1 MKGREG
7 ATHLSQLNDIRPKA
21 GYSGSETWP
30 SGCTAYGFLIALII
44 MGRVFK
50 LFLILILSV
59 TGVGAAWSGEAFS
72 ILDAINQAV
81 KTNPGVGEAAANRRA
96 TEAELH
102 QSQGVLLPQI
112 RLDASAGPEM
122 LDQHIVPQPANN
134 GTYLHGR
141 EASIVLRQ
149 LVFDGLASIN
159 EIWRQA
165 ARVDAASF
173 RVLERTE
180 LIALDAAEAYVDV
193 TRYTRIVAL
202 AEQNLQ
208 VHMQLRKNVLARF
221 AGGRAGEGDTQ
232 QAEERV
238 AAAEAALADFRLSLD
253 NARAKYRKT
262 VGLEPYNTR
271 FPGRLPDMPAT
282 KNDSLDIAFK
292 YNPTIRA
299 AGADVLAA
307 KRAFDA
313 TAGAFVPNVS
323 LEARATRGQDS
334 ILFPNPYDE
343 VSGKVVVSWDIF
355 RGGQDSWKRAEA
367 GQRMIEE
374 QQKHARL
381 QREAL
386 ESLDKAWAARTITTD
401 RAAALVRDVEA
412 ARRTFIAYNKEYE
425 LGQRTLIDLLNSQ
438 NQYFN
443 ANVSL
448 VSARG
453 VAVFADYQLLAAM
466 GQLLTYLKT
475 GKPPEVDLLET
486 GPLGLAALKLAP
498 ILLTAPEPGS
508 EPLNN
513 VAPVQRW
520 ESPFTPVL
528 VPNIVNFGD
537 RWFPTYPADANAN
550 ALFLTSGK
558 FGQASAADMPA
569 R

>member
-1 MKGREG
+1 
-7 ATHLSQLNDIRPKA
+7 
-21 GYSGSETWP
+21 
-30 SGCTAYGFLIALII
+30 
-44 MGRVFK
+44 MGR
-50 LFLILILSV
+50 ILRTFFVIAVS
-59 TGVGAAWSGEAFS
+59 AAGLTPAVSGEPFS

-96 TEAELH
+96 TEAELR
-102 QSQGVLLPQI
+102 QSQGTLLPQV
-112 RLDASAGPEM
+112 RLQASAGPEM
-122 LDQHIVPQPANN
+122 LRQNIPFAANN
-134 GTYLHGR
+134 GAYLNGR
-141 EASIVLRQ
+141 QAEVVVRQ
-149 LVFDGLASIN
+149 TVFDGFSSIN
-159 EIWRQA
+159 QIWRQA

-208 VHMQLRKNVLARF
+208 VHLDLRKNVRARF

-253 NARAKYRKT
+253 IARAKYRKT
-262 VGLEPYNTR
+262 VGLEPYNLR
-271 FPGRLPDMPAT
+271 FPGRLPDLP
-282 KNDSLDIAFK
+282 NSRDESLDVAFK

-299 AGADVLAA
+299 AGADVIAA

-313 TAGAFVPNVS
+313 TAGEFVPNVA
-323 LEARATRGQDS
+323 LEGRASRGKDS
-334 ILFPNPYDE
+334 IVYPNQQYDQ

-355 RGGQDSWKRAEA
+355 NGGQSSWKRAEA
-367 GQRMIEE
+367 GERMIEE
-374 QQKHARL
+374 QQRHARL

-386 ESLDKAWAARTITTD
+386 ESLDKAWAARTITAE
-401 RAAALVRDVEA
+401 RAAALLRDVDA
-412 ARRTFIAYNKEYE
+412 ARRTFVAYNKEYE

-453 VAVFADYQLLAAM
+453 VTVFADYQLLAAM

-486 GPLGLAALKLAP
+486 RPLGIIPIRIPP

-508 EPLNN
+508 EPLNTAVPFPQWTN
-513 VAPVQRW
+513 PFAP
-520 ESPFTPVL
+520 PL
-528 VPNIVNFGD
+528 
-537 RWFPTYPADANAN
+537 
-550 ALFLTSGK
+550 
-558 FGQASAADMPA
+558 
-569 R
+569 